1 MPKSLGRYS
10 VAVKVFPN
18 GINPADRTIQTIVMA
33 LFGDTTRKSSL
44 RNQNLSPFSPPEK
57 KHKFYCSS
65 DPVPFWSGVRPEG
78 FAMTLS

>member
-1 MPKSLGRYS
+1 MPKSLGRDS

-44 RNQNLSPFSPPEK
+44 RNQNLSPFFPLRKKSISFTVQAILSPSGLE
-57 KHKFYCSS
+57 S
-65 DPVPFWSGVRPEG
+65 DPRV
-78 FAMTLS
+78 LI